1 MMNRL
6 RFVISQTGGQLN
18 IDEARRKRSA
28 GIRQI
33 NPDHN
38 PRFYALRLLSL
49 ASQFLAESADDK
61 LVDGSISDSPKNHNE
76 RNNMTDK
83 AKVTKEASIY
93 PKKVWV
99 VYAACQAVALVAG
112 FTMDMESQGASDLV
126 AVVTVPAIICV
137 LVALLCAPV
146 RIVQSF
152 TKKDQDYLKAGL
164 LYGLLVVVH
173 IATTV
178 LGVII
183 LEA

>member
-1 MMNRL
+1 
-6 RFVISQTGGQLN
+6 
-18 IDEARRKRSA
+18 
-28 GIRQI
+28 
-33 NPDHN
+33 
-38 PRFYALRLLSL
+38 
-49 ASQFLAESADDK
+49 
-61 LVDGSISDSPKNHNE
+61 
-76 RNNMTDK
+76 MTEK

-126 AVVTVPAIICV
+126 AVVTVPAMICV

-146 RIVQSF
+146 RIVQSI
-152 TKKDQDYLKAGL
+152 TKKDKDYLKAGL
-164 LYGLLVVVH
+164 LYGLLPVVQF
-173 IATTV
+173 ATTV